1 MGCYYR
7 MHYPLPTLLAC
18 GTLGKGVLMMGASKV
33 GQGNRVSLEPWKSV
47 EICVTSEISVLKGS
61 CFQTFPHLT
70 EAFCDTITTP
80 FQCPATFHPKAW
92 RISIIMETQ
101 YLES

>member
-18 GTLGKGVLMMGASKV
+18 GTLGTGVLMMGASKV
-33 GQGNRVSLEPWKSV
+33 GQGNRVSLEPWKSM

-80 FQCPATFHPKAW
+80 L
-92 RISIIMETQ
+92 SM
-101 YLES
+101 S